1 MKRSS
6 KKSLAIVVV
15 AVIVSVLL
23 CGFLVRITDGFQV
36 LDPKEVFAAKLNEEN
51 LFFEKVEDGEIFD
64 NYQIDAV
71 VKDGVITLNGK
82 IAALDNTQLTFSDS
96 IEFVT
101 MKLEKGTYTFTCF
114 DDPTVKS
121 YFAVGEYVSGGA
133 VHTWLA
139 DFEKVPAIDFGTEFG
154 TVHERTLTLEEDT
167 TITFKIM
174 VAEGAELNKVKGM
187 PVIVSGEDEGNFYLS
202 FFAK

>member
-1 MKRSS
+1 MKRNS
-6 KKSLAIVVV
+6 KKSLAIVIAAVV
-15 AVIVSVLL
+15 VSVLL

-82 IAALDNTQLTFSDS
+82 IVAEDNTRLTFSDP

-121 YFAVGEYVSGGA
+121 YFAVGEYIADGEL
-133 VHTWLA
+133 HTWLA
-139 DFEKVPAIDFGTEFG
+139 DFEKVPGIDLSAELGN
-154 TVHERTLTLEEDT
+154 VHERTLTLEEDT

-174 VAEGAELNKVKGM
+174 IAEGAELEKIKGM
-187 PVIVSGEDEGNFYLS
+187 PVIVSGDEVGDFYLS
-202 FFAK
+202 FLAK